1 MGCNWGTNP
10 ENPEPANIACLADLF
25 SNLIQA
31 LVMLAGVALFIML
44 LIGGFKY
51 LTSGGDAKKTE
62 SGRSTIMWAIIGL
75 VVMISSYAIIRVIEM
90 FTGVEGLLEFRIP
103 TF

>member
-1 MGCNWGTNP
+1 MGCTWDNGGV
-10 ENPEPANIACLADLF
+10 ANIACLNILF
-25 SNLIQA
+25 ANLIRA

-51 LTSGGDAKKTE
+51 LTSGGDAKKAE

-75 VVMISSYAIIRVIEM
+75 VVMISSYAIIRAIEM
-90 FTGVEGLLEFRIP
+90 FTGVTGLLEFRIP

>member
-1 MGCNWGTNP
+1 MECNWPNTD
-10 ENPEPANIACLADLF
+10 EPANIACLTELF
-25 SNLIQA
+25 GNLIQA
-31 LVMLAGVALFIML
+31 LVMLAGLGLFIML

-51 LTSGGDAKKTE
+51 LTSGGDAKKME
-62 SGRSTIMWAIIGL
+62 SGRSTIMWAVIGL

-90 FTGVEGLLEFRIP
+90 FTGVEGLLQFRIP